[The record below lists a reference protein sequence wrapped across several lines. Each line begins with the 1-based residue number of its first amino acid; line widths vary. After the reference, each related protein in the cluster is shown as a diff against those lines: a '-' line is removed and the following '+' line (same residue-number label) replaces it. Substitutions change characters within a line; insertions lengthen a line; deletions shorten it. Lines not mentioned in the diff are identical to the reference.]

1 MILTIEL
8 PEMEEAAWKEEA
20 ARLGV
25 TPEEL
30 FRQAAREKMQALL
43 AGLKDRRVPQSLDEI
58 KPRRLPPPG
67 KTAMQM
73 VYQQLVDDED
83 DVSDEEVRRA
93 LEELS

>member
-1 MILTIEL
+1 MTLTIEL
-8 PEMEEAAWKEEA
+8 PETEEAAWNAEA

-30 FRQAAREKMQALL
+30 FRQAAAEKMQALI
-43 AGLKDRRVPQSLDEI
+43 AGLKDRRIPQSLDEI

-73 VYQQLVDDED
+73 IVGQWPGDET
-83 DVSDEEVRRA
+83 DEELQAA
-93 LEELS
+93 LKAMG

>member
-1 MILTIEL
+1 MR
-8 PEMEEAAWKEEA
+8 A
-20 ARLGV
+20 GV

-30 FRQAAREKMQALL
+30 AQRAMETLI
-43 AGLKDRRVPQSLDEI
+43 AGLKDRPVPQSLSEL

-73 VYQQLVDDED
+73 VYQQLPADET
-83 DVSDEEVRRA
+83 DEEVRRV

>member
-1 MILTIEL
+1 MTLTIEL
-8 PEMEEAAWKEEA
+8 PETEEAAWNAEA

-30 FRQAAREKMQALL
+30 FRQAAAEKMQALL

-73 VYQQLVDDED
+73 VYQQLPADEP
-83 DVSDEEVRRA
+83 DEEVRRA

>member
-1 MILTIEL
+1 MTLTIEL
-8 PEMEEAAWKEEA
+8 PQSEEIAWKEEA
-20 ARLGV
+20 ARRGV

-30 FRQAAREKMQALL
+30 AKRAMMQALL
-43 AGLKDRRVPQSLDEI
+43 AGLKDRPVPQSLDEI

-73 VYQQLVDDED
+73 VYQQLPADEPDED
-83 DVSDEEVRRA
+83 VRKA